1 MPILDIPMLDKSLFT
16 YTSLFCEE
24 NIWKLISSLKPD
36 IKIET
41 LDVLF
46 ISNKS
51 RSVALFGQTSAID
64 NQPVI
69 WDYHVIATARINSDI
84 YVLDFDSHCEF
95 PILINEYFK
104 HTFSPAR
111 YAPEQYLS
119 LIKTFKS
126 DYFLNHF
133 YSDRSHMKGI
143 IPESEF
149 PDYSIIRPDQGL
161 NKLTL
166 QECIDISITAEYS
179 KTYTPEEYLTYLSG
193 SEGSHEK

>member
-1 MPILDIPMLDKSLFT
+1 MLILDKSSFT

-24 NIWKLISSLKPD
+24 NIWKLIASLMPD
-36 IKIET
+36 KEIET

-69 WDYHVIATARINSDI
+69 WDYHVIATARINNDI

-104 HTFSPAR
+104 RTFSPTQNA
-111 YAPEQYLS
+111 AEQYLS
-119 LIKTFKS
+119 LIKPIKS
-126 DYFLNHF
+126 DYFHNHF

-149 PDYSIIRPDQGL
+149 PQYSIIQPEQGL
-161 NKLTL
+161 EKLTL
-166 QECIDISITAEYS
+166 QECIDMTITTEYN
-179 KTYTPEEYLTYLSG
+179 KTYTPEEYLTCLSG
-193 SEGSHEK
+193 SECSNKK